1 MQSIY
6 MQNDLEEAFFNMCYT
21 KGEDIQSFLTG
32 LHYKHEVLSAMGVR
46 ITQREYQHTILKSLP
61 DELAKFVVQ
70 LLISARHSGFILDTD
85 TLINSVIE
93 ESEHLKNWRA
103 RSQRGQEEK
112 KQEVLTNEALAD
124 IGSEGSRRRHREV
137 NFHSCGKP
145 RHWACKC
152 HMPQENNTTG
162 VSNTQK
168 SGSTPPTDSE
178 NKPTSS
184 ANTVA
189 EHNFEGNRFWTAMEE
204 EVAPMLT
211 PGVDPDPILGDLDK
225 VCIGPQDLEWT
236 FT

>member
-93 ESEHLKNWRA
+93 ESECLKN
-103 RSQRGQEEK
+103 Q
-112 KQEVLTNEALAD
+112 
-124 IGSEGSRRRHREV
+124 
-137 NFHSCGKP
+137 
-145 RHWACKC
+145 
-152 HMPQENNTTG
+152 HM
-162 VSNTQK
+162 
-168 SGSTPPTDSE
+168 
-178 NKPTSS
+178 
-184 ANTVA
+184 
-189 EHNFEGNRFWTAMEE
+189 
-204 EVAPMLT
+204 
-211 PGVDPDPILGDLDK
+211 
-225 VCIGPQDLEWT
+225 
-236 FT
+236 